1 MNDKQLTGTLA
12 TLGGNRRSF
21 VKKLGLAGAV
31 LGAVAETNVAK
42 GQSTSTGYTDFDI
55 VNFALNLEYLEAE
68 FYTMATTGAYID
80 SVGIPITGPIGT
92 PGATTGGNLVTFT
105 DPQVAAIALELANDE
120 RQHVLLLQDA
130 VTSLGGQYIAK
141 PAINL
146 EALGIGF
153 GSQAEFLTLAR
164 AFEDIGITAYA
175 GGATL
180 IVNSAVL
187 GYAARILAVE
197 ALHSGSIR
205 NAVER
210 LGVVVAALDPADIIP
225 PPAGTL
231 YFPTNNQ
238 ALVETRTVQQV
249 HYIAYGGVANATSGG
264 FFPAGTN
271 NGYQPFTVASA
282 TPATYDG
289 ATLTA
294 SPNPIASTPGV
305 AGQTTI
311 SWSAPAATVIEIH
324 LGSPDGPLFTHNIN
338 TGSMQTG
345 DWVTNGLVFYL
356 QDVSLGQALTSTYTL
371 ATLTVTV
378 TT

>member
-1 MNDKQLTGTLA
+1 MNDTQLTANLEKIGA
-12 TLGGNRRSF
+12 NRRSF
-21 VKKLGLAGAV
+21 VKKLALAGAV
-31 LGAVAETNVAK
+31 LGAAAETKTLQA
-42 GQSTSTGYTDFDI
+42 QSATGYTDFDI

-68 FYTMATTGAYID
+68 FYTVATTGAYID
-80 SVGIPITGPIGT
+80 SLGIPITGAVGT
-92 PGATTGGNLVTFT
+92 AGATSGGNLVTFT

-120 RQHVLLLQDA
+120 RQHVTLLQDA

-146 EALGIGF
+146 NALGIGF

-180 IVNSAVL
+180 IVNPAVL

-205 NAVER
+205 NAVDR
-210 LGVVVAALDPADIIP
+210 LGVAVSALDPADIIP

-231 YFPTNNQ
+231 FFPTNNQ
-238 ALVETRTVQQV
+238 ALVELRTVQQV

-294 SPNPIASTPGV
+294 SPNPASTTPGV
-305 AGQTTI
+305 GAQVTLT
-311 SWSAPAATVIEIH
+311 WSAPSATVIEIH
-324 LGSPDGPLFTHNIN
+324 VGSPSGPLFTHNVN
-338 TGSMQTG
+338 SGSMQTG
-345 DWVTNGLVFYL
+345 NWVTDGLVFYL
-356 QDVSLGQALTSTYTL
+356 QDVSLGQALTSAYTL
-371 ATLTVTV
+371 ATVTVTV
-378 TT
+378 TS

>member
-1 MNDKQLTGTLA
+1 MNDTQLTANLEKIGA
-12 TLGGNRRSF
+12 NRRSF
-21 VKKLGLAGAV
+21 VKKLALAGAV
-31 LGAVAETNVAK
+31 LGAAAETKTLQA
-42 GQSTSTGYTDFDI
+42 QSATGYTDFDI

-68 FYTMATTGAYID
+68 FYTVATTGAYID
-80 SVGIPITGPIGT
+80 SLGIPITGAVGT
-92 PGATTGGNLVTFT
+92 AGATSGGNLVTFT

-120 RQHVLLLQDA
+120 RQHVTLLQEA

-146 EALGIGF
+146 NALGIGF

-180 IVNSAVL
+180 IVNPAVL

-205 NAVER
+205 NAVDR
-210 LGVVVAALDPADIIP
+210 LGVAVSALDPADIIP

-231 YFPTNNQ
+231 FFPTNNQ
-238 ALVETRTVQQV
+238 ALVELRTVQQV

-294 SPNPIASTPGV
+294 SPNPASTTPGV
-305 AGQTTI
+305 GAQVTLT
-311 SWSAPAATVIEIH
+311 WSAPSATVIEIH
-324 LGSPDGPLFTHNIN
+324 VGSPSGPLFTHNVN
-338 TGSMQTG
+338 SGSMQTG
-345 DWVTNGLVFYL
+345 NWVTDGLVFYL
-356 QDVSLGQALTSTYTL
+356 QDVSLGQALTSAYTL
-371 ATLTVTV
+371 ATVTVTV
-378 TT
+378 TS

>member
-1 MNDKQLTGTLA
+1 MNDTQLTANLEKIGA
-12 TLGGNRRSF
+12 NRRSF
-21 VKKLGLAGAV
+21 VKKLALAGAV
-31 LGAVAETNVAK
+31 LGAAAETKTLQA
-42 GQSTSTGYTDFDI
+42 QSATGYTDFDI

-68 FYTMATTGAYID
+68 FYTVATTGAYID
-80 SVGIPITGPIGT
+80 SLGIPITGAVGT
-92 PGATTGGNLVTFT
+92 AGATSGGNLVTFT

-120 RQHVLLLQDA
+120 RQHVILLQEA

-146 EALGIGF
+146 NALGIGF

-180 IVNSAVL
+180 IVNPAVL

-205 NAVER
+205 NAVDR
-210 LGVVVAALDPADIIP
+210 LGVAVSALDPADIIP

-231 YFPTNNQ
+231 FFPTNNQ
-238 ALVETRTVQQV
+238 ALVELRTVQQV

-294 SPNPIASTPGV
+294 SPNPASTTPGV
-305 AGQTTI
+305 GAQVTLT
-311 SWSAPAATVIEIH
+311 WSAPSATVIEIH
-324 LGSPDGPLFTHNIN
+324 VGSPSGPLFTHNVN
-338 TGSMQTG
+338 SGSMQTG
-345 DWVTNGLVFYL
+345 NWVTDGLVFYL
-356 QDVSLGQALTSTYTL
+356 QDVSLGQALTSAYTL
-371 ATLTVTV
+371 ATVTVTV
-378 TT
+378 TS

>member
-1 MNDKQLTGTLA
+1 MNDTQLTANLEKIGA
-12 TLGGNRRSF
+12 NRRSF
-21 VKKLGLAGAV
+21 VKKLALAGAV
-31 LGAVAETNVAK
+31 LGAAAETKTLQA
-42 GQSTSTGYTDFDI
+42 QSATGYTDFDI

-68 FYTMATTGAYID
+68 FYTVATTGAYID
-80 SVGIPITGPIGT
+80 SLGIPITGAVGT
-92 PGATTGGNLVTFT
+92 AGATSGGNLVTFT

-120 RQHVLLLQDA
+120 RQHVTLLQEA

-146 EALGIGF
+146 NALGIGF

-180 IVNSAVL
+180 IVNPAVL

-205 NAVER
+205 NAVDR
-210 LGVVVAALDPADIIP
+210 LGVAVSALDPADIIP

-231 YFPTNNQ
+231 FFPTNNQ
-238 ALVETRTVQQV
+238 ALVELRTVQQV

-294 SPNPIASTPGV
+294 SPNPASTTPGV
-305 AGQTTI
+305 GAQVTLT
-311 SWSAPAATVIEIH
+311 WSAPSATVIEIH
-324 LGSPDGPLFTHNIN
+324 VGSPSGPLFTHNVN
-338 TGSMQTG
+338 SGSMETG
-345 DWVTNGLVFYL
+345 NWVTDGLVFYL
-356 QDVSLGQALTSTYTL
+356 QDVSLGQALTSAYTL
-371 ATLTVTV
+371 ATVTVTV
-378 TT
+378 TS